1 VWADYLADDAK
12 QEAVDRFFEAYLSWM
27 FGFVLF
33 CSSQGD
39 VVERYLI
46 PTLGGSLTR
55 PWTSCPRSVGV
66 NLFLRARIGAC
77 ARGC

>member
-1 VWADYLADDAK
+1 VQADYLADDAE
-12 QEAVDRFFEAYLSWM
+12 QETVDRFFEAYLLWL

-39 VVERYLI
+39 AVARYLI
-46 PTLGGSLTR
+46 PMLGGSPPR
-55 PWTSCPRSVGV
+55 PWTLCPRSVGATM
-66 NLFLRARIGAC
+66 FLRARRGGC